1 MPRVFD
7 FRKAQRKVNRQAPIA
22 HGPQLFAQP
31 DTSITGVSAQPNIPG
46 GIIAYFA
53 SPYTIELLNQEEAPP
68 FKTRLPLII
77 LITTSIFP
85 FWMPLVLGTPVAIPA
100 IGYTFGFTT
109 IFAVMSCVFIY
120 SRFSQKW
127 RSNR

>member
-1 MPRVFD
+1 ML
-7 FRKAQRKVNRQAPIA
+7 
-22 HGPQLFAQP
+22 QLLQP
-31 DTSITGVSAQPNIPG
+31 TFSLPFILG

-53 SPYTIELLNQEEAPP
+53 GRYTIKFLNQEEAPS

-77 LITTSIFP
+77 FITISILP
-85 FWMPLVLGTPVAIPA
+85 FWMPLVQGTPVAIPA

-109 IFAVMSCVFIY
+109 IFAVMSCILIY
-120 SRFSQKW
+120 SRLSQKW